1 MWVPT
6 VRNVLVILVSKRFS
20 MVPPR
25 RVLPGVVSQLSHV
38 RFPSSA
44 EVSVPRGGF
53 PQAILSVKAHELELE
68 LELDGQALSPVVL
81 EGAAGPGAHTLSFT
95 AQNY

>member
-1 MWVPT
+1 M
-6 VRNVLVILVSKRFS
+6 
-20 MVPPR
+20 
-25 RVLPGVVSQLSHV
+25 VSQLSHV

-68 LELDGQALSPVVL
+68 LASPLGHGRIKVHDVCLSDCLFQIAEQILVKTASEL
-81 EGAAGPGAHTLSFT
+81 
-95 AQNY
+95 